1 MNNNLKP
8 FEKGSNR
15 AIENGKKG
23 GLASAEVRKE
33 KKVFKEVVKELLNQ
47 DIAEGEKAELKEIYP
62 YLDIENVSMRTL
74 IINKQIRKAIE
85 GDTKACEFIL
95 NLSGEK
101 PTKDENNSLFSFDWV

>member
-1 MNNNLKP
+1 
-8 FEKGSNR
+8 
-15 AIENGKKG
+15 
-23 GLASAEVRKE
+23 
-33 KKVFKEVVKELLNQ
+33 
-47 DIAEGEKAELKEIYP
+47 
-62 YLDIENVSMRTL
+62 MRTL

>member
-8 FEKGSNR
+8 FEKGSKR

-47 DIAEGEKAELKEIYP
+47 DIAEGEKADLIEMYP
-62 YLDIENVSMRTL
+62 YLDIESVSMRTL

-101 PTKDENNSLFSFDWV
+101 PTKDEKDDLFSFNW

>member
-15 AIENGKKG
+15 AVENGKKG

-62 YLDIENVSMRTL
+62 YLDIENVSMT
-74 IINKQIRKAIE
+74 RK
-85 GDTKACEFIL
+85 
-95 NLSGEK
+95 
-101 PTKDENNSLFSFDWV
+101 